1 MRSLIFV
8 LTFFLLSS
16 VVLKGEKKDSIR
28 SLSINEKAIYSFII
42 QDSPAKLFT
51 MRQFDLDYLSIYRLS
66 NHMMENFFSHKINYL
81 IQAATNFFF
90 FVPLTHEEAHR
101 SILSSMNIG
110 SISQPFFLSKRG
122 GYINGVTDNSLL
134 NLRDKDFPDFARLY
148 TSGLESD
155 FMLTHREETM
165 LAFGKEKFRNL
176 GVEYLMRK
184 AMILQYYLIGFV
196 KYDTDGTEEAN
207 ELKRDIVGNDVYGIV
222 RHFHRPAMTFHR
234 YTKYSDLTQEEINYV
249 RKMGYRSLFNLVN
262 LNIIGIPYIRIS
274 GNVIFNFGMGHTMS
288 PFGDFTDENLW
299 IKFKKKLMIETYL
312 RQFQNRDNTFF
323 AGGIGIKEY
332 PLTDR
337 LISTLNIHLWK
348 QPIDLGFND
357 SKGKPGGAI
366 EWVAKYFFAT
376 KPEGQI
382 KGISLDLGFTYKT
395 AGFLPEESKMQRNFG
410 LRFGTSIALD
420 K

>member
-1 MRSLIFV
+1 MRSLIF
-8 LTFFLLSS
+8 LLSLFLLSS
-16 VVLKGEKKDSIR
+16 AVLKGEKSDSIK

-66 NHMMENFFSHKINYL
+66 NRMTENFLTPKLNYL
-81 IQAATNFFF
+81 IQVATNFFF

-101 SILSSMNIG
+101 SVLSAMNIG

-122 GYINGVTDNSLL
+122 GYINGVTDNSLI
-134 NLRDKDFPDFARLY
+134 NLRNKDFPDFARLY

-155 FMLTHREETM
+155 YMLNHREETM

-176 GVEYLMRK
+176 GVEYIMRK
-184 AMILQYYLIGFV
+184 AMIMQYFLMGFV
-196 KYDTDGTEEAN
+196 KFDTDGPEDSN
-207 ELKRDIVGNDVYGIV
+207 ELNRDIVGNDVYGIV
-222 RHFHRPAMTFHR
+222 RQLHRPTMAFHR
-234 YTKYSDLTQEEINYV
+234 YTKYADLTQEETDYL
-249 RKMGYRSLFNLVN
+249 RKIGYRSLLNLIN
-262 LNIIGIPYIRIS
+262 LNIIGIPFIRIS
-274 GNVIFNFGMGHTMS
+274 GNVIVNFGMGHTMS

-299 IKFKKKLMIETYL
+299 IKFKKKLMIETYF
-312 RQFQNRDNTFF
+312 RQFQNRDNLFLG
-323 AGGIGIKEY
+323 GGIGIKEY

-337 LISTLNIHLWK
+337 FISTVNIHVWD
-348 QPIDLGFND
+348 QPVNLGFND
-357 SKGKPGGAI
+357 KQGKFGGAI
-366 EWVAKYFFAT
+366 EWVGKYFFPT
-376 KPEGQI
+376 NRKGQT

-395 AGFLPEESKMQRNFG
+395 AGFLPEESKLHRNFG

>member
-1 MRSLIFV
+1 MRRLFTLI
-8 LTFFLLSS
+8 LFLLGSA
-16 VVLKGEKKDSIR
+16 VLKGEEKDSIK
-28 SLSINEKAIYSFII
+28 SHSISEKAVYSFII

-51 MRQFDLDYLSIYRLS
+51 MRQFNLDYLSVYRLS
-66 NHMMENFFSHKINYL
+66 HHMTENFFSPKINYL

-90 FVPLTHEEAHR
+90 FIPLTHEEGHR
-101 SILSSMNIG
+101 AILSSLNIG

-122 GYINGVTDNSLL
+122 GYINGVTDNSLI
-134 NLRDKDFPDFARLY
+134 NLRNKDFPNFARLY

-155 FMLTHREETM
+155 YMLTHREETM
-165 LAFGKEKFRNL
+165 LAFGKEKFKYL

-184 AMILQYYLIGFV
+184 VMMMQYYLMGFV
-196 KYDTDGTEEAN
+196 KFDTDGLEESN
-207 ELKRDIVGNDVYGIV
+207 ELNRDIVGNDVYGIV
-222 RHFHRPAMTFHR
+222 RQLHRPAMTFQR
-234 YTKYSDLTQEEINYV
+234 YTKYSDLTQEEIDYV

-262 LNIIGIPYIRIS
+262 LNILGIPYLRIS
-274 GNVIFNFGMGHTMS
+274 GNLIVNFGMGHTMS

-299 IKFKKKLMIETYL
+299 IKYKKKLMIESYF
-312 RQFQNRDNTFF
+312 RQFQNRDNIFL

-337 LISTLNIHLWK
+337 FISTVNIHLWK
-348 QPIDLGFND
+348 QPVNLGFND
-357 SKGKPGGAI
+357 VKGKSGAAI
-366 EWVAKYFFAT
+366 EWIGKYFVVT
-376 KPEGQI
+376 NPKGQI